1 MRLFRRK
8 DRPQRP
14 DDAGVSSGQIVLQ
27 WKSGEEREDGTEV
40 GKVFVYDDE
49 GDPDDLLEDVRWMTQ
64 ADAEKYARAK
74 GYEYE
79 EM

>member
-8 DRPQRP
+8 DKLQPPIAR
-14 DDAGVSSGQIVLQ
+14 GVSPGRIVLM

-40 GKVFVYDDE
+40 GKIFIYDDE
-49 GDPDDLLEDVRWMTQ
+49 GDPDDLLEKVRWMTQ
-64 ADAEKYARAK
+64 ADAEKYAREK